1 MASSP
6 VTVALL
12 NSGSADV
19 HHGFW
24 YSYGTILPKGQ
35 MLTLSSSRFTL
46 MDSALTLLIG
56 WALSRLWRIFNVI
69 MFCMI
74 IKRTKHSLHES
85 QCATLVVNINAAAAA
100 FFSTGRLL
108 CRGGPRRTL
117 TIIFCASVLL
127 LAMSA
132 VIPAVITRFP
142 RYDLGLVIP
151 KSCELY
157 TGEDN
162 PRGQSYGQ
170 YPPRIRLADAALAW
184 NDRSLLNSSSLQTAS
199 VVPPLPTPVQ
209 SYVQDCPPAAAACN
223 PDFPFTFSS
232 SYTLHEHHFGLNIGT
247 PFSLS
252 VSDTCYQPIQD
263 VRPLNGSGDTTYGY
277 YYGNQTLYRVS
288 SVISTNYTESAG
300 VNQTLVAGYKLTQY
314 AARVNETVDEI
325 QYFLLDI
332 WTPNATLRLGGDTT
346 ILFYFVGGVIMQAPS
361 SDPIFATND
370 TTYNPNDVLIGYTS
384 LNLVSPIICDTKYMV
399 CDGGGDCSSQVGF
412 FNLLSWLQ
420 AKPGYLWKDLG
431 ALFSTALFFP
441 PIYEASVGSS
451 AVAASQGI
459 DNYGL
464 SQQNP
469 NGTTTDRELSR
480 LVYASM
486 TILAS
491 SFQLA
496 SLAYW
501 GTSND
506 LPQRTNDTLC
516 SSVIIESAAIV
527 TAPVAPYVIALCL
540 VTLVVFVS
548 HAELF
553 GAGHIARWRRYSEAW
568 ILYSAGQL
576 LRALAEVM
584 GGSIGDVDT
593 AVSWPQMEAGHR
605 GFDIVG
611 EDGSRRLYLGVLFP
625 SRRLDGITQLIFV

>member
-56 WALSRLWRIFNVI
+56 WALSRLWRIFDVI
-69 MFCMI
+69 MFCVI

-85 QCATLVVNINAAAAA
+85 QCATLVVNTNAAAGA

-108 CRGGPRRTL
+108 RRGGPRRTL
-117 TIIFCASVLL
+117 AIIFCASLLL

-151 KSCELY
+151 KSCSIY
-157 TGEDN
+157 TGEDD

-184 NDRSLLNSSSLQTAS
+184 NDRNQTAS

-209 SYVQDCPPAAAACN
+209 SYIHDCPPAAAECN

-247 PFSLS
+247 PFSLN

-263 VRPLNGSGDTTYGY
+263 VRPLNDSGDTKYGY

-288 SVISTNYTESAG
+288 NVISTNYTETAE
-300 VNQTLVAGYKLTQY
+300 VNQTLAAGYKLTQY
-314 AARVNETVDEI
+314 TSRVNESVNEI
-325 QYFLLDI
+325 KYFLLGD
-332 WTPNATLRLGGDTT
+332 WMPNATLRLGGDTT
-346 ILFYFVGGVIMQAPS
+346 ILFYFVGGVIMQEPS

-370 TTYNPNDVLIGYTS
+370 TTYNPNNVLIGYTS

-399 CDGGGDCSSQVGF
+399 CDGGGDCSSQVGV
-412 FNLLSWLQ
+412 NDLLSWVQ
-420 AKPGYLWKDLG
+420 AKPGYLWKSLDT
-431 ALFSTALFFP
+431 LFSTTLFFP
-441 PIYEASVGSS
+441 PIYLASVGSS

-464 SQQNP
+464 SQLNP

-480 LVYASM
+480 LVYAGM

-506 LPQRTNDTLC
+506 LAPSTNDTLC

-540 VTLVVFVS
+540 VTLVVFIS
-548 HAELF
+548 HAELL

-568 ILYSAGQL
+568 ILHTAGQL
-576 LRALAEVM
+576 HRALAEVM
-584 GGSIGDVDT
+584 GGSIGDVDAT
-593 AVSWPQMEAGHR
+593 VGWPQLEAGHR
-605 GFDIVG
+605 GFDVVG
-611 EDGSRRLYLGVLFP
+611 EDGSRRLGLGVLLR
-625 SRRLDGITQLIFV
+625 SRRPEWHFSAYCLC